1 MSLVR
6 GERGEQELNALI
18 DTGASYTVLPTEL
31 VEEVGAIRT
40 PYTVDL
46 ELGDGRT
53 VKASV
58 YVASS
63 ESGERERGKK
73 FEYEAGGVREYWL
86 IDPDRQQAE
95 FYRLMEGR
103 YRLVYPDSEG
113 LYRSEVLPGFW
124 LEVEWL
130 WQEPLPPILEI
141 LGKLRLV

>member
-1 MSLVR
+1 MVAPLR
-6 GERGEQELNALI
+6 PRF
-18 DTGASYTVLPTEL
+18 
-31 VEEVGAIRT
+31 
-40 PYTVDL
+40 
-46 ELGDGRT
+46 
-53 VKASV
+53 

-95 FYRLMEGR
+95 FYRLVEGR